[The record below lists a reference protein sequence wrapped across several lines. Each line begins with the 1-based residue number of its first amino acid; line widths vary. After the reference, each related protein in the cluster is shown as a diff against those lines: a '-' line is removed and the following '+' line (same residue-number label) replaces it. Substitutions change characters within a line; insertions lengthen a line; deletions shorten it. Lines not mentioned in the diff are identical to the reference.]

1 MLPQGVYQELAEAV
15 GPENVSQEPAVLDG
29 YAYYTLGNFNPPWM
43 DRPEA
48 VVMPAS
54 TREVQAVVKVCNK
67 HKVRFKPLATG
78 WETIAGVGSEGVVQI
93 DLRRMNRILEID
105 ERNMYAV
112 VEPCVIYAQ
121 LQAEAMKRG
130 LNCHIIGAGSGTS
143 AMASSTSHMG
153 VGWDSLYLGNGPNNI
168 LGLEWVLPSGELLE
182 LGSLG
187 SGCGWFSGDGPGPSL
202 RGIMRGWM
210 GAHGGMGVFTKC
222 ALKLYNWPGEAAPE
236 VEGLLLDSRIKKIPE
251 TVKLYTCL
259 LPDWERYGDF
269 LYKFADAGIGYMECK
284 NAIGLFL
291 LSIVPHL
298 MKKIT
303 RTSALRDMIGGAF
316 QHMIQIFI
324 AANSKLE
331 MEYEEMVLKEIVSE
345 TNGILMDVS
354 KNPSLHEMLWFSFV
368 RASLPPIIFRAG
380 GDFMI
385 GFPQEDAF
393 DVGVEQARF
402 GAEIKEEF
410 IAKGDILDDFGDNA
424 WGGIFM
430 QDAVLHQEELALY
443 DHRTQDISAFFNK
456 LNEGYADKSMGLSF
470 IVNFGGGHDKYG
482 PLCSNYHVWQRGVK
496 RAFDEDD
503 ISDPTFYISSRE
515 PEE

>member
-1 MLPQGVYQELAEAV
+1 MLPEAAYQELVGAV
-15 GPENVSQEPAVLDG
+15 GPENCSREPAVLDG
-29 YAYYTLGNFNPPWM
+29 YAYYTLGNFDPPWM

-48 VVMPAS
+48 VVMPGS
-54 TREVQAVVKVCNK
+54 TGEVQAVVKVCNK
-67 HKVRFKPLATG
+67 YKVRFKPLATG
-78 WETIAGVGSEGVVQI
+78 WEAIAAVGSEGVIQI

-105 ERNMYAV
+105 EKNMYAV
-112 VEPCVIYAQ
+112 VEPGVIYAQ

-153 VGWDSLYLGNGPNNI
+153 VGWDSLYLGSGSNNI

-187 SGCGWFSGDGPGPSL
+187 SGCGWFTGDGPGPSL

-222 ALKLYNWPGEAAPE
+222 ALKLYSWPVKSTPG
-236 VEGLLLDSRIKKIPE
+236 VKGMLLDSWAEVPE
-251 TVKLYTCL
+251 NIRFYMCL
-259 LPDWERYGDF
+259 LPDWDGYGDF
-269 LYKFADAGIGYMECK
+269 LYRFADAGIGYMECK
-284 NAIGLFL
+284 NALGLFML
-291 LSIVPHL
+291 TFVPHL
-298 MKKIT
+298 MKKVT
-303 RTSALRDMIGGAF
+303 GTSVLRETLAGAF
-316 QHMIQIFI
+316 QHLVQVVI
-324 AANSKLE
+324 AANSKQE
-331 MEYEEMVLKEIVSE
+331 MEYEDKVLRKIVSE
-345 TNGILMDVS
+345 TQGILMDAS
-354 KNPSLHEMLWFSFV
+354 LNPALNRMIWFSFI
-368 RASLPPIIFRAG
+368 RASLPPLIFRAG

-393 DVGVEQARF
+393 DAGVEQAKL
-402 GAEIKEEF
+402 GAEVKKEF
-410 IAKGDILDDFGDNA
+410 IAKGDIIDDFGDSA

-443 DHRTQDISAFFNK
+443 DHRTQDISGFFDK
-456 LNEGYADKSMGLSF
+456 LNIGYMEKAIGLSF

-482 PLCSNYHVWQRGVK
+482 PLCSNYHIWQRGVK
-496 RAFDEDD
+496 RAFDKDD
-503 ISDPTFYISSRE
+503 ISDPAFYISSRE